1 MATPK
6 PQVRSAFATPICVHY
21 LPVAPEVN
29 AELRPIVLERMQA
42 NGTLSTRG
50 QGWRSIADFGE
61 WGGGGA
67 QTLFR
72 MIREL
77 ADSLTATRA
86 GGRVSLEWRIAAAAA
101 VRQKGEYLEIAARPG
116 AFWAGVYFIDDGYA
130 KSDDGTLGGE
140 CELFDPRGPLP
151 AMIAPQLAFRIPGGG
166 TAGASEI
173 IRPQTGMI
181 LLHPAWVARSER
193 RFDGENPRVTIEFEL
208 TPPVA

>member
-6 PQVRSAFATPICVHY
+6 PQVRSTFATPICVHY

-29 AELRPIVLERMQA
+29 VELRPIVLDRMQG
-42 NGTLSTRG
+42 NGTISPHG
-50 QGWRSIADFGE
+50 QGWRSQADFGE

-86 GGRVSLEWRIAAAAA
+86 GGRVSMEWKVTATAA
-101 VRQKGEYLEIAARPG
+101 VRQKSEHLDIAPRPG
-116 AFWAGVYFIDDGYA
+116 AFWAGIYFIDDGYG
-130 KSDDGTLGGE
+130 KSDDGVLGGE
-140 CELFDPRGPLP
+140 CELVDPRGALP
-151 AMIAPQLAFRIPGGG
+151 AMVAPQLAFRIPGGG

-181 LLHPAWVARSER
+181 LMHPAWMARGER
-193 RFDGENPRVTIEFEL
+193 RFDGEAPRVTVEFEL
-208 TPPVA
+208 TPPA